1 MPIPFLWTAA
11 SEEHDENDF
20 GGLFDKR
27 VFIPSFD
34 NGVWA
39 ADRSFMWTSLMYS
52 AINICIIS

>member
-1 MPIPFLWTAA
+1 LWTGT

-20 GGLFDKR
+20 GGLLDKR

-34 NGVWA
+34 DGVWA
-39 ADRSFMWTSLMYS
+39 ADISFMWTSLMYS